1 MATGSSDRKRH
12 VRTGTG
18 VVRAVVARVTTRRVT
33 RRGAV
38 LLALLVPLV
47 VALGIMPA
55 SANSGT
61 LTLDQNCQTWH
72 ARVVLNHDVRP
83 DRMVNVVTTIPG
95 TKGISRG
102 HYNMSFGQIW
112 SASGHAPTSGTVT
125 LNIYYANGRR
135 EFTETKALHAPRGCV
150 TTTTK
155 APTTKVSPT
164 TAAPATS
171 TSIASL
177 GSTATSSPPTV
188 PPSTVAERTKVS
200 PSGETV
206 SPSTSMP
213 SAVTTAGEAAAV
225 EAANANALP
234 LTGGGG
240 PGPAIG
246 VVSLLGGAVML
257 LVSRARRGRA
267 T

>member
-1 MATGSSDRKRH
+1 MTTGSSDRKRH
-12 VRTGTG
+12 VRTGAG
-18 VVRAVVARVTTRRVT
+18 VAGAVVAHATTRRVT

-38 LLALLVPLV
+38 LLALLVPVV

-61 LTLDQNCQTWH
+61 LTLGQNCKTWH
-72 ARVVLNHDVRP
+72 ARVVLNHDVRS
-83 DRMVNVVTTIPG
+83 DRLVNVVTTIPG
-95 TKGISRG
+95 TKGIGRR
-102 HYNMSFGQIW
+102 HYDMSFGPIW
-112 SASGHAPTSGTVT
+112 SASGRAPASGTVT
-125 LNIYYANGRR
+125 LNIYYPNGRR
-135 EFTETKALHAPRGCV
+135 EFTETKALHAPQGCV

-155 APTTKVSPT
+155 APPATAPRS
-164 TAAPATS
+164 TAAPTTS
-171 TSIASL
+171 TSIANL
-177 GSTATSSPPTV
+177 GSTVTSSPPTA
-188 PPSTVAERTKVS
+188 PPSTVRERSTVS
-200 PSGETV
+200 PSGEIV